1 MTERAK
7 DDVAESKEEID
18 ALSREIDD
26 LAAEMQQELAA
37 ARTRWAATA
46 ETTTEIP
53 VSPYKKDVHAA
64 LFGVAWFPYY
74 LLPDGGELPAF
85 AQEQS

>member
-1 MTERAK
+1 MAT
-7 DDVAESKEEID
+7 
-18 ALSREIDD
+18 
-26 LAAEMQQELAA
+26 AAELARWQATVASGDPSRVGTAARELAA